1 MADEEND
8 DDGLY
13 VIRSFSNDVDASL
26 AEAVLEAN
34 GIPST
39 RISDDAGG
47 MMPWLH
53 SLHPIRLMVRRADVE
68 IAVSL
73 LDGNTPDETSQD

>member
-1 MADEEND
+1 MMEERGDEA
-8 DDGLY
+8 LY

-26 AEAVLEAN
+26 AEAVLEAH
-34 GIPST
+34 GIPSS

-53 SLHPIRLMVRRADVE
+53 SLHPIRLMVRQEDVDL
-68 IAVSL
+68 AVSL
-73 LDGNTPDETSQD
+73 LDGGTPTES

>member
-1 MADEEND
+1 MADEEDD

-39 RISDDAGG
+39 RISDDAAG

-53 SLHPIRLMVRRADVE
+53 SLHPIWLMVRRADVE

>member
-1 MADEEND
+1 MADED
-8 DDGLY
+8 DDDALY

>member
-1 MADEEND
+1 VSD
-8 DDGLY
+8 DLY
-13 VIRSFSNDVDASL
+13 VIRSFSNDLDASL

-34 GIPST
+34 GIPSS

-53 SLHPIRLMVRRADVE
+53 ALHPIRLMVRRSDVD
-68 IAVSL
+68 IAVAL
-73 LDGNTPDETSQD
+73 LDGGSPPGN

>member
-1 MADEEND
+1 MSDESADH
-8 DDGLY
+8 GLY
-13 VIRSFSNDVDASL
+13 VIRSFSNDMEASL

-39 RISDDAGG
+39 RISDDAAG

-53 SLHPIRLMVRRADVE
+53 SLHPIRLMVRREDVE
-68 IAVSL
+68 VAVAL
-73 LDGNTPDETSQD
+73 LDGGSPTETPLD

>member
-1 MADEEND
+1 MADEEDD

-26 AEAVLEAN
+26 ADAVLEAN
-34 GIPST
+34 GIQST
-39 RISDDAGG
+39 RISDDAAG

-73 LDGNTPDETSQD
+73 LDGNTPDETAQD

>member
-1 MADEEND
+1 MSDGNA

-13 VIRSFSNDVDASL
+13 VIRSFSNDMEASL

-39 RISDDAGG
+39 RISDDAAG

-53 SLHPIRLMVRRADVE
+53 SLHPIRLMVRREDVE
-68 IAVSL
+68 VAVAL
-73 LDGNTPDETSQD
+73 LDGGSPVDPSPD

>member
-1 MADEEND
+1 MADEEDD